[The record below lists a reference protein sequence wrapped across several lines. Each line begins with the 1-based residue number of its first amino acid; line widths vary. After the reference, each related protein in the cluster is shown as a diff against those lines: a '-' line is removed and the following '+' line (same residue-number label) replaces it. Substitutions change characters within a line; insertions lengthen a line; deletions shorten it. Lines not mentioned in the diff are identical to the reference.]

1 MTFGAGCDHVE
12 MSKPGL
18 PFMLLLTKGLLALVL
33 KLFAR
38 QQIPQEAPRRTSTP
52 AVNDALFFYVTR

>member
-1 MTFGAGCDHVE
+1 

-38 QQIPQEAPRRTSTP
+38 QQIPQEAPWRTSTP
-52 AVNDALFFYVTR
+52 AVNDALFFYVTG